1 MSDEKGSRSVNITD
15 TLAATGY
22 WTARA
27 AKYFYEGQYS
37 RAVVL
42 CKENLPHHTSLVSAH
57 LIYARALYHA
67 GQLDSAAEQL
77 FAVLALDT
85 DNIVALKYLGDL
97 NYRRGDEFTAM
108 SYYLRI
114 LELDPLCEGLKS
126 DLNNQPSGVKETTRT
141 ITISRPGEKTPSKK
155 KPLLRDIHFYTET
168 VGDLYLAQGHPRL
181 AAEVFRVL
189 NNREQNPRLI
199 EKLSKAE
206 QKVKEKE

>member
-1 MSDEKGSRSVNITD
+1 MSDETGSNTVTTTD

-22 WTARA
+22 WPARA
-27 AKYFYEGQYS
+27 AKYFYEGKYA
-37 RAVVL
+37 RVVEL

-97 NYRRGDEFTAM
+97 NYNRGNEFTAM

-114 LELDPLCEGLKS
+114 LELDPLCGGLKS
-126 DLNNQPSGVKETTRT
+126 DLTGHPGGSRETTRT
-141 ITISRPGEKTPSKK
+141 ITISRPGEKTPPKK
-155 KPLLRDIHFYTET
+155 TPLLREIHFYTET

-189 NNREQNPRLI
+189 NSREQNPRLI
-199 EKLSKAE
+199 EKLFRAE
-206 QKVKEKE
+206 QKIKEKE